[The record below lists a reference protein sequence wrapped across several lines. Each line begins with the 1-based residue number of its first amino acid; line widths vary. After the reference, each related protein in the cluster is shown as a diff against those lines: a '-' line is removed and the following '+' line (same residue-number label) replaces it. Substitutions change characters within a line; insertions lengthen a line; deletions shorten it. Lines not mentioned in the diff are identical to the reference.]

1 MVDFFKESNYPA
13 SFQRLLLNET
23 LKSTYRTDFSQGQ
36 AKVIVNARKPHQTI
50 LGMMNL
56 LTQVVDF
63 IYNNAPKYASFKELY
78 KDAQTYFKRFVTQT
92 EIVNIK
98 NVDTLGKGSWIRFN
112 SQYND
117 HKNFEQN
124 VANLKSLIADTP
136 WCTSTLAS
144 THLSEGDFYVFIDNN
159 KKPHIA
165 VKMNGN
171 AIDEVRGIKNGNN
184 QELENEYRD
193 VVINFLKNNYKIEYG
208 KEWLDKEEWNARLI
222 QYAKDIDE
230 NNLKFENIPC
240 LFNDLFKVDSKS
252 HGGNSNLA
260 LLRSKLVYIKP
271 QLAEYYN
278 CLENEICV
286 SDYVPK
292 DQEVCPYTFI
302 MGNANLKKCINLGNL
317 QTIGGDVYFINSQIT
332 ELKNLKLIGGSAIFS
347 GSGITSLGNLKT
359 IGGDAYFDASQITDL
374 GNLQTIGRDANFC
387 DSRITSLGNL
397 QTIGGDAYFDAN
409 TIKKAD
415 NLKHV
420 GTINLLQNDN
430 ETTITLKEFKKDI
443 EANRDNI
450 SQIMQI

>member
-13 SFQRLLLNET
+13 SFQWFLLNET

-56 LTQVVDF
+56 PTQVVDF
-63 IYNNAPKYASFKELY
+63 KYNNAPKYASFKELY

-92 EIVNIK
+92 EIINIK
-98 NVDTLGKGSWIRFN
+98 NIDTFGKGSWIRFN

-117 HKNFEQN
+117 PKNFEQN

-230 NNLKFENIPC
+230 NNFKFENIPC
-240 LFNDLFKVDSKS
+240 LFNDLFKVDFKS

-317 QTIGGDVYFINSQIT
+317 QTIGGNAD
-332 ELKNLKLIGGSAIFS
+332 
-347 GSGITSLGNLKT
+347 
-359 IGGDAYFDASQITDL
+359 
-374 GNLQTIGRDANFC
+374 FC
-387 DSRITSLGNL
+387 DSKITDLGNL

-430 ETTITLKEFKKDI
+430 ETAITLKEFKKDI

-450 SQIMQI
+450 SQIMQILT

>member
-1 MVDFFKESNYPA
+1 M
-13 SFQRLLLNET
+13 
-23 LKSTYRTDFSQGQ
+23 
-36 AKVIVNARKPHQTI
+36 
-50 LGMMNL
+50 
-56 LTQVVDF
+56 
-63 IYNNAPKYASFKELY
+63 
-78 KDAQTYFKRFVTQT
+78 
-92 EIVNIK
+92 
-98 NVDTLGKGSWIRFN
+98 
-112 SQYND
+112 
-117 HKNFEQN
+117 
-124 VANLKSLIADTP
+124 
-136 WCTSTLAS
+136 
-144 THLSEGDFYVFIDNN
+144 
-159 KKPHIA
+159 
-165 VKMNGN
+165 
-171 AIDEVRGIKNGNN
+171 
-184 QELENEYRD
+184 
-193 VVINFLKNNYKIEYG
+193 
-208 KEWLDKEEWNARLI
+208 I